1 MSPINRL
8 KSAIASLDKGNDEKV
23 ELKSV
28 VSKEETF
35 EEKVKRSPVE
45 ALRELY
51 SSEEYKKYKSLKDT
65 FGGSYVPP
73 AYDLSDEFKAK
84 EKMAWKE
91 LDKLMDR
98 DRKKLE
104 EEIKKDPLASL
115 PFDYPRKSKEA
126 EEAFSEKWRKV
137 YAYVYGLIKENPL
150 EENLADNKKNLK
162 GMKEHILG
170 SSTNVKFN
178 GKDFT
183 KEINKDK
190 FLSDVFGLK
199 KVDNNKDVDVKVSN
213 ENKNDAGIS
222 VRLLRDTK
230 AVIDV
235 KSDKNDL
242 KYAPPSVGGLGM

>member
-8 KSAIASLDKGNDEKV
+8 RSAIASLDKGNDEKV
-23 ELKSV
+23 EVKSV
-28 VSKEETF
+28 AKEETF
-35 EEKVKRSPVE
+35 EEKVKKNPVE

-51 SSEEYKKYKSLKDT
+51 SSEEYRNYKSLRDT

-91 LDKLMDR
+91 LEKLMDR

-150 EENLADNKKNLK
+150 EENLADNKENLK
-162 GMKEHILG
+162 GMKEYILG

-183 KEINKDK
+183 REINKDK
-190 FLSDVFGLK
+190 FLDNVVGLK
-199 KVDNNKDVDVKVSN
+199 TENSKDVKVSN

-235 KSDKNDL
+235 KNDKNDL
-242 KYAPPSVGGLGM
+242 RYAPPSVGGLGM